1 MKKYSK
7 RVWLNPKTSPST
19 GSIVAYRG
27 PAHWVDPKKVQIPY
41 TFLEI
46 ADCQVKVRLH
56 MTKTDSHRDFI
67 NKLEKLGNTAL
78 EFAEFLKKI

>member
-1 MKKYSK
+1 
-7 RVWLNPKTSPST
+7 
-19 GSIVAYRG
+19 
-27 PAHWVDPKKVQIPY
+27 
-41 TFLEI
+41 
-46 ADCQVKVRLH
+46 